1 MLQHAIT
8 PVGRPCAVSHAAVS
22 PRTPPSPPP
31 PHPRTYTSGGGG
43 GGIMHGAAR
52 RDRGQL
58 PLVTHRG
65 ARLALGGMRD
75 TNGWSRRLSGLPEG
89 ASATLRRPSGEG
101 SVFRGAHGGGSGY
114 SVLSG
119 LAIPV
124 DVSHLSARK
133 PGVEYAPPRRLRQP
147 RPLPG
152 RIGAVFSLG

>member
-31 PHPRTYTSGGGG
+31 PHPRTYTSGGG

-101 SVFRGAHGGGSGY
+101 SVFRGAHGGGEADTPCCP
-114 SVLSG
+114 VLPSQWTFPTSRQGNRASNTHRRGGCGSHG
-119 LAIPV
+119 L
-124 DVSHLSARK
+124 SR
-133 PGVEYAPPRRLRQP
+133 
-147 RPLPG
+147 
-152 RIGAVFSLG
+152 AVLERCFH